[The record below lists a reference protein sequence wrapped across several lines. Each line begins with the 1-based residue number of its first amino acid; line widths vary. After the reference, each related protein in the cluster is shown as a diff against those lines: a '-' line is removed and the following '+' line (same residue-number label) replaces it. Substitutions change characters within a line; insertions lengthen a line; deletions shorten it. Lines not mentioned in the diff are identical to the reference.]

1 MDTAADTSTSRIIL
15 ASSSPRRRQLLRDG
29 GFDFQAITPPFH
41 EPAGGLLSKLPPS
54 QQAESLAYFKARAV
68 ADQFPEAVVLGADT
82 VVAAADGQ
90 VLGKPDGPQQARKM
104 IEHLS
109 GTRHAVITG
118 VALLGPKPRRHIA
131 SATSYVTMRK
141 MTAAQIQDYIDS
153 GKWQGK
159 AGAYGIQEPAD
170 EFIDSVEG
178 SLTNVMGLP
187 MELVRQMIAMAG
199 G

>member
-1 MDTAADTSTSRIIL
+1 MDTAADTSRFIL

-29 GFDFQAITPPFH
+29 GIDFQAISPPFH
-41 EPAGGLLSKLPPS
+41 EPVGGLLSRLPPS

-68 ADQFPEAVVLGADT
+68 ADRCPEAMVLGADT

-90 VLGKPDGPQQARKM
+90 VLGKPDGPQQAREM
-104 IEHLS
+104 IEQLC

-118 VALLGPKPRRHIA
+118 VALLGPKQRRHIA
-131 SATSYVTMRK
+131 SVTSYVTMRE

-153 GKWQGK
+153 GEWQGK
-159 AGAYGIQEPAD
+159 AGAYAIQEPGD
-170 EFIDSVEG
+170 KYIDSVEG

-187 MELVRQMIAMAG
+187 MELVQQMITLAEG
-199 G
+199 